1 VSDIQRCIYDDR
13 SPIVS
18 VTDAHISVSVTVPDT
33 SQVTAEDVRP
43 CRLAPRFRDAEHWS
57 QGSAEVHRM
66 SAGHPLEG
74 EDMPKV
80 SKATASSHQPIP
92 GVLDAYSHEID
103 GWTISMETHLTDL
116 DAAFLFKG
124 APDDQCQ
131 APHMGYVLKGKY
143 GMRIAEGVEE
153 VFEAGDAFFIGPG
166 HTPIIFA
173 GCEIVY
179 FTRTEEANREL
190 PVVMANLM
198 KYLEEQGMEVPA
210 APQPSPQLGEG

>member
-1 VSDIQRCIYDDR
+1 LAY
-13 SPIVS
+13 SP
-18 VTDAHISVSVTVPDT
+18 
-33 SQVTAEDVRP
+33 QDVRLWW
-43 CRLAPRFRDAEHWS
+43 LAPRFRDAEHWS
-57 QGSAEVHRM
+57 QGSAEAHRM
-66 SAGHPLEG
+66 ATGPPLG
-74 EDMPKV
+74 RQKMPKV
-80 SKATASSHQPIP
+80 SKATASAHQPVP

-116 DAAFLFKG
+116 NAAFLFKG
-124 APDDQCQ
+124 APNDQCQ
-131 APHMGYVLKGKY
+131 APHIGYVLKGKY

-190 PVVMANLM
+190 PVAMANLM

-210 APQPSPQLGEG
+210 ASQPSPQLGKD

>member
-1 VSDIQRCIYDDR
+1 
-13 SPIVS
+13 
-18 VTDAHISVSVTVPDT
+18 
-33 SQVTAEDVRP
+33 
-43 CRLAPRFRDAEHWS
+43 
-57 QGSAEVHRM
+57 
-66 SAGHPLEG
+66 
-74 EDMPKV
+74 MPKV
-80 SKATASSHQPIP
+80 SRATASSHQPIP
-92 GVLDAYSHEID
+92 GVLVAYSHEID

-124 APDDQCQ
+124 ATDDQCQ

-143 GMRIAEGVEE
+143 GMRIAEGVA
-153 VFEAGDAFFIGPG
+153 VCEAGDAFFIGPG

-173 GCEIVY
+173 GCEVVY

-210 APQPSPQLGEG
+210 APQPSPQLSEG

>member
-1 VSDIQRCIYDDR
+1 
-13 SPIVS
+13 
-18 VTDAHISVSVTVPDT
+18 
-33 SQVTAEDVRP
+33 
-43 CRLAPRFRDAEHWS
+43 
-57 QGSAEVHRM
+57 
-66 SAGHPLEG
+66 
-74 EDMPKV
+74 MPKV

-124 APDDQCQ
+124 APNDQCQ

-143 GMRIAEGVEE
+143 GMRIADGMEE
-153 VFEAGDAFFIGPG
+153 VFEAGD
-166 HTPIIFA
+166 FA

-190 PVVMANLM
+190 PVTMGNLM

-210 APQPSPQLGEG
+210 APQPSPQLNED